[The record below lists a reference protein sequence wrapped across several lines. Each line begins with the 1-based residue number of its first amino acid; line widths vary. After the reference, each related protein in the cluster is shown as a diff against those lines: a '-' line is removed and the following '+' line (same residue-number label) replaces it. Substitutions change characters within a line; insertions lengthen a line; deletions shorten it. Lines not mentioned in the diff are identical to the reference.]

1 MKVIAIDTL
10 RREIEKHF
18 CDGCRSKDREEFK
31 AGYCCGEI
39 EGTMNF
45 IDTLPTIEV
54 ESIKITDRGAKM
66 DLAEMDLKVGNFD
79 YIEEAT
85 EI

>member
-31 AGYCCGEI
+31 AGYCCEMI
-39 EGTMNF
+39 EDTMNF

-66 DLAEMDLKVGNFD
+66 DLAKMDLKGSDFD